1 MVDML
6 DKHSRDINYL
16 RLSITDRCN
25 LRCIYCMPER
35 GVDFTKNHELLTI
48 EEMFKIVKSTAELG
62 IKKVRI
68 TGGEPLLRNEVI
80 ELIYKIKSLPK
91 IQDVYLTT
99 NGILL
104 NSYMNG
110 LIKAGLDG
118 INISLDSLRGDIFKN
133 ITRGGD
139 LQTVLKSIEMCDKE
153 GIKVKLNTV
162 IIKGIND
169 KEILDFVYFA
179 NKSGLDIRFIELMPI
194 GESKGLKPFTTSEL
208 KNYIEKE
215 MLLIPCEESMGDN
228 GPAVYYK
235 TTDSRNRIGFI
246 SPMSDSFCSNCNR
259 IRMTSEGFLKQCL
272 HWKCGID
279 LKTLIRQGI
288 GEEELKKVISD
299 AIFNKPKEHNFNS
312 QNEQTDIRLMSQI
325 GG

>member
-1 MVDML
+1 ML
-6 DKHSRDINYL
+6 DKHSRNINYL
-16 RLSITDRCN
+16 RLSVTDRCN

-91 IQDVYLTT
+91 IQEVYLTT

-104 NSYMNG
+104 NSYINE

-118 INISLDSLRGDIFKN
+118 INISLDSLRGDIFKK

-139 LQTVLKSIEMCDKE
+139 LETILESIEICHKE

-162 IIKGIND
+162 IIRGIND
-169 KEILDFVYFA
+169 EEILDFVYFA

-194 GESKGLKPFTTSEL
+194 GESKGLKHFTTSEL

-215 MLLIPCEESMGDN
+215 MLLMPCEESMGDN

-246 SPMSDSFCSNCNR
+246 SPISHSFCRNCNR
-259 IRMTSEGFLKQCL
+259 IRVTSEGFLKQCL
-272 HWKCGID
+272 HWKYGID

-288 GEEELKKVISD
+288 KEEELKKVISD
-299 AIFNKPKEHNFNS
+299 GIFNKPKEHNFNS